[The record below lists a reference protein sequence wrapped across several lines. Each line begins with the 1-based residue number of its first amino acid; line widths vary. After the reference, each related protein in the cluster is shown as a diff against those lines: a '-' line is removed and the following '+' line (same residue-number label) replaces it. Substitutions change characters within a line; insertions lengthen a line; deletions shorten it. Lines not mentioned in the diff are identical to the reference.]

1 MAISSAGIGSGIDVQ
16 SLISQLMSVERKP
29 IEQLKTAASSIQTQ
43 VSSYGKVQSLMS
55 TLRDSAAA
63 LSKNSLWT
71 QGTATASDT
80 TVLTATSSGSV
91 SAGEYDI
98 KVGQMARAHSLYS
111 RSMQPSDPLGTGS
124 LTIGLVE
131 DYGPPPKYKE
141 GTSPVTLEFTDP
153 NTTLSQ
159 VRDRIN
165 AAGAGT
171 GVVASLVSD
180 ASGAVRLSLTSKNTG
195 TKDQIEMVGSGG
207 LGEFSYSG
215 LNDLGSTMTE
225 GQKAQNATITINGV
239 PAESTTNE
247 FKNAIGGVTLKLLK
261 ESSAPVKVSSAADV
275 AAQQKAVEDFMAA
288 YNALNSFLRDQTKYD
303 EAAKKGAPLQG
314 DSTALGLRSQ
324 MRSLLLGTN
333 GASPVYGTL
342 ASIGFSTATDGT
354 LKLDATKLK
363 AALQQPEEVAK
374 LFSTT
379 DDAVAGNNGFGVRF
393 SDLIDKLTRSDG
405 ALSTRTAGLQ
415 SKLKR
420 NQTEQE
426 KVEERVA
433 RTQARLEKQYQALDT
448 KMSSLNSL
456 AAQVTKLTSLY
467 SSSN

>member
-1 MAISSAGIGSGIDVQ
+1 MTISSAGIGSGIDVQ
-16 SLISQLMSVERKP
+16 SLVSQLMAVERKP

-63 LSKNSLWT
+63 LSKSSLWT

-91 SAGEYDI
+91 SAGEYD
-98 KVGQMARAHSLYS
+98 VEVSQLARAQSLYS
-111 RSMQPSDPLGTGS
+111 RAMQPSEPLGAGS

-141 GTSPVTLEFTDP
+141 GTNPVPLEFTDP

-165 AAGAGT
+165 AAGAG
-171 GVVASLVSD
+171 VVASLVTNLD
-180 ASGAVRLSLTSKNTG
+180 GTVQLSLTSKNTG
-195 TKDQIEMVGSGG
+195 TKDQIEIAGSGG
-207 LGEFSYSG
+207 MGEFSYAG
-215 LNDLGSTMTE
+215 LNDVGGTMSV
-225 GQKAQNATITINGV
+225 GQEAQNAAITVNGV
-239 PAESTTNE
+239 PVESTTNE
-247 FKNAIGGVTLKLLK
+247 FKNAIDGVTLKLLK
-261 ESSAPVKVSSAADV
+261 KISAPVKVSSTSDAT
-275 AAQQKAVEDFMAA
+275 AQQKAVEDFMAA
-288 YNALNSFLRDQTKYD
+288 YNALNSYLRDQTKYD

-324 MRSLLLGTN
+324 MRSLLQGTN
-333 GASPVYGTL
+333 AASPVYGSL
-342 ASIGFSTATDGT
+342 ASIGFSTSSDGT
-354 LKLDATKLK
+354 LKLDTAKLK

-374 LFSTT
+374 LFSST
-379 DDAVAGNNGFGVRF
+379 DDTMAGNNGFGVRF
-393 SDLIDKLTRSDG
+393 STRIDQITRSDG
-405 ALSTRTAGLQ
+405 VLSTRTEGLQ

-426 KVEERVA
+426 KIEDRVA

-448 KMSSLNSL
+448 KMSSLNAL
-456 AAQVTKLTSLY
+456 AAQVTNLSNLYYTS
-467 SSSN
+467 